1 MPLNIFDM
9 DKKIVQQVILETL
22 EAVNDQVKMI
32 SGYQDKIPWIEIDI
46 TKDYLR
52 TLYENILVLERYN
65 GVETSQNIQGQPI
78 NENEASQFPEQENNF
93 FAPAEKPENVKNEE
107 KVIAV
112 EEKEDKEQLQQ
123 VQVEKEAPAET
134 ILPEKTPQT
143 PPDNSMEKTEDH
155 EEEPEKKNVLKK
167 NKKKKDKKA
176 AKQDESGD
184 QKKTKDTKPQE
195 LKIFD
200 LEEDNSESI
209 EPQKEGK
216 TIADQLSVEKKSI
229 GETMNQ
235 QEKTLA
241 ENIGKKP
248 IRKLSSAIGIN
259 DKFYFVNELFKGV
272 LTDYNETINVLDSAA
287 DFENA
292 RQIMD
297 NKISQYNWDSS
308 SEPCMKLREFVER
321 KYQ

>member
-1 MPLNIFDM
+1 M
-9 DKKIVQQVILETL
+9 
-22 EAVNDQVKMI
+22 
-32 SGYQDKIPWIEIDI
+32 
-46 TKDYLR
+46 
-52 TLYENILVLERYN
+52 
-65 GVETSQNIQGQPI
+65 
-78 NENEASQFPEQENNF
+78 
-93 FAPAEKPENVKNEE
+93 
-107 KVIAV
+107 IAV